1 LSLIKI
7 YKFIQAF
14 RKLNFSFL
22 MPINTQRGNTI
33 MSFNNKLALT
43 MTLLCSSTVAYAIP
57 FSSFD
62 TRSMAMGGAGVAV
75 ATPDAA
81 PLFNPALLSISKESD
96 KFSIILPTVG
106 VRVADPENLR
116 DSVDNFQKGNYL
128 NNLQNAVNA
137 FNTAPSQTTAAT
149 VGTQVGIVSTQLATL
164 SNKPITVDGG
174 VATVVA
180 LPSKKLGAAFYLNAT
195 AAAGG
200 NFLYKD
206 KATLDK
212 LSADATA
219 CAALDATAC
228 TAVNNFNTNN
238 LTSGIDVKGVTL
250 GEIGVSLSHEFT
262 ISNQVVAVGI
272 TPKIVKAK
280 LFDTVILV
288 NSNNQNNQNISND
301 TAEYSFVNFDL
312 GAAKSYDNGWSSG
325 FVIKNLIPQT
335 LEFKRNLA
343 LTGESLKLSPLAR
356 LGVAHTN
363 SWSTVAVDLDLTR
376 NDPAGFEKATQY
388 LALGGELNAWNWIQL
403 RAGYRMDL
411 VDNSRNVTSVGL
423 GFSPFGVVHADLAV
437 AGNANEIGA
446 SFQLGVH
453 F

>member
-1 LSLIKI
+1 MSLKSQKVAITTALLLS
-7 YKFIQAF
+7 
-14 RKLNFSFL
+14 
-22 MPINTQRGNTI
+22 
-33 MSFNNKLALT
+33 
-43 MTLLCSSTVAYAIP
+43 SSAAMAIP

-62 TRSMAMGGAGVAV
+62 ARSMAMGGAGVAIGS
-75 ATPDAA
+75 PDAA

-96 KFSIILPTVG
+96 DFSIILPTIG

-116 DSVDNFQKGNYL
+116 DSVDAFQNGDYL
-128 NNLQNAVNA
+128 NKLQTAVNN
-137 FNTAPSQTTAAT
+137 FTAAPT
-149 VGTQVGIVSTQLATL
+149 VPANLTAVTSNITTVSNQLATL

-174 VATVVA
+174 LATVVA
-180 LPSKKLGAAFYLNAT
+180 LPGKKLGAAFYLNAT

-200 NFLYKD
+200 NFLYND
-206 KATLDK
+206 AATLNK

-219 CAALDATAC
+219 CAGGDATAC
-228 TAVNNFNTNN
+228 TAVNSFNTNN

-250 GEIGVSLSHEFT
+250 GEIGVSLSREFT
-262 ISNQVVAVGI
+262 ISDQVVALGI
-272 TPKIVKAK
+272 TPKIVKAQ
-280 LFDTVILV
+280 LFDTVILI
-288 NSNNQNNQNISND
+288 NSNNQNNFNNSND

-325 FVIKNLIPQT
+325 VVIKNLLPKT
-335 LEFKRNLA
+335 LEFKNSLHPNG
-343 LTGESLKLSPLAR
+343 TGEYLKLSPLAR

-363 SWSTVAVDLDLTR
+363 SWSTVAVDLDLTK

-388 LALGGELNAWNWIQL
+388 LALGGELSAWNWAQL

-411 VDNSRNVTSVGL
+411 VDSARNVTSIGL
-423 GFSPFGVVHADLAV
+423 GFSPFGVAHADLAV
-437 AGNANEIGA
+437 AGNGNEVGA